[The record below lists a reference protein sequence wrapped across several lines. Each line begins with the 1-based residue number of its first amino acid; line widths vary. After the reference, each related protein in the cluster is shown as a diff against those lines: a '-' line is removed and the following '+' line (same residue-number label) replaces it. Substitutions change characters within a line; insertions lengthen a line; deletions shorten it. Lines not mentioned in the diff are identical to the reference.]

1 MAARS
6 AEART
11 PVTISAAAGYPELHV
26 VSGRSRRQTGPD
38 QLDPPVIRHPA
49 ARGLRLDRRI
59 ERINKKV
66 S

>member
-1 MAARS
+1 M
-6 AEART
+6 
-11 PVTISAAAGYPELHV
+11 TISAAAGYPELHV
-26 VSGRSRRQTGPD
+26 VSGRSRRQTGSD

-49 ARGLRLDRRI
+49 ARDLRLDRRI